1 MFLCL
6 NATRA
11 LRAQVTERLLLE
23 YWQALRRATCGAG
36 CELPAEM
43 ADLKALLALAD
54 EFKLFGLVAAGGYVP
69 MCQLPPEARCRDAP
83 SATEGEHDF
92 DVLKDFLNSRG
103 EQVIRGIELSE
114 TFKCRLEDTMEELF
128 EFIGI

>member
-1 MFLCL
+1 MFLHL

-11 LRAQVTERLLLE
+11 LRAQVMEQLLLE
-23 YWQALRRATCGAG
+23 YWQTLRRATRGAG

-43 ADLKALLALAD
+43 ADPEALFALAD

-69 MCQLPPEARCRDAP
+69 MCQLPPEARRRDAED
-83 SATEGEHDF
+83 AAEGEHDF

-103 EQVIRGIELSE
+103 EQAIRGIQMSDDYR
-114 TFKCRLEDTMEELF
+114 CRLEDTMDELF